1 MFSWFDLCWQEIPKT
16 SQIPKTF
23 ANISGHQGKWD
34 WARCSLYSG
43 AGIIPLHPVQF
54 HKACAG
60 GAVCL
65 WISEPFNPIIL
76 LIKYD
81 KKNHR
86 KFLAL
91 YTFSYPLL
99 KQLRSGNP
107 TVWETQALLLGFCL
121 DLPRSFKDQEVGLA
135 AHEPARLCL
144 GSCGW
149 VQQVG
154 PKGLHGAIK
163 FCFVSLIYYVILLHV
178 INII

>member
-23 ANISGHQGKWD
+23 SKHLRTSRQVRLSKMLTLQ
-34 WARCSLYSG
+34 RCWHHSATSG
-43 AGIIPLHPVQF
+43 AISQSMCGRSSMSMN
-54 HKACAG
+54 
-60 GAVCL
+60 L
-65 WISEPFNPIIL
+65 WALQPNYIV
-76 LIKYD
+76 D
-81 KKNHR
+81 KIWLKNHR

-144 GSCGW
+144 GTCGW

-163 FCFVSLIYYVILLHV
+163 FCFVSLIYYVIL
-178 INII
+178 